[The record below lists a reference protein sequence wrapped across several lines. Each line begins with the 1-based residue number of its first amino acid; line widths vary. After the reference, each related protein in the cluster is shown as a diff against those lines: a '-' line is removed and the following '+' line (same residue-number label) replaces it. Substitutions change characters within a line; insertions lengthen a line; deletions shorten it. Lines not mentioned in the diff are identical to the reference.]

1 MRFPPTGSQS
11 YPTRALPL
19 LLSSPPYSQASA
31 LEDTW
36 SEEGRESIDTLSPS
50 RSGWARG
57 RDNSWAGRASWRSGS
72 VVLFQ
77 ETFPAAPPGCP
88 SLFLTDW
95 EPSVLDQVTTLSCP
109 RIIFPCPLQPTHRS
123 SLLLP
128 NFILA
133 LRPDPPPMPM
143 LRPASKLSHPSCL
156 DPFAHDVPSTGHNL
170 LCPWT
175 CLCPTPGCLLDS
187 RQLEKPFWSSVSYR
201 VSFHPPISACSLS
214 RYP

>member
-1 MRFPPTGSQS
+1 M
-11 YPTRALPL
+11 
-19 LLSSPPYSQASA
+19 
-31 LEDTW
+31 
-36 SEEGRESIDTLSPS
+36 
-50 RSGWARG
+50 
-57 RDNSWAGRASWRSGS
+57 
-72 VVLFQ
+72 
-77 ETFPAAPPGCP
+77 
-88 SLFLTDW
+88 
-95 EPSVLDQVTTLSCP
+95 LDQVTTLSCP

-133 LRPDPPPMPM
+133 LRPDPPPMPT

-175 CLCPTPGCLLDS
+175 CLCPTLGCLLDS

-201 VSFHPPISACSLS
+201 VSFHPAPSPGTPECTYLLGHRGRGCGKAWWGWGRGCGWASLGGS
-214 RYP
+214 HWMTGSGGGQRRSCGWYAALMTVLRSF